1 MITLGNKNCELRR
14 SFVNLLN
21 ICSIDELRVNLQGV
35 YFNSGE
41 NTLVVTDGFILL
53 EVKAEY
59 YGFTEDDMNFL
70 ADKTIH
76 KDQLKTIFKNY
87 DKIVVKEDCFVC
99 SSKKAKNVT
108 FFFESI
114 NSKFPNYSHITKP
127 VNFIEQDAMAFDFLK
142 AAKIQKAIPNTSSLK
157 VCFTGSNKVMTVV
170 SGNPDYTQFMAYL
183 MPCML

>member
-1 MITLGNKNCELRR
+1 MITLGNRSCELRR
-14 SFVNLLN
+14 SFINLLN

-41 NTLVVTDGFILL
+41 NTIVVTDGFILM

-59 YGFTEDDMNFL
+59 YGFTEEDMGFL
-70 ADKTIH
+70 GGKTIH
-76 KDQLKTIFKNY
+76 KYQLQTIFKNY
-87 DKIVVKEDCFVC
+87 DEIIVKHDCFVC

-108 FFFESI
+108 FYFEEI
-114 NSKFPNYSHITKP
+114 VSKFPNYSHITQP
-127 VNFIEQDAMAFDFLK
+127 QNFIEQDAMLFDFSK

-170 SGNPDYTQFMAYL
+170 SNNPDYTQFMGYL